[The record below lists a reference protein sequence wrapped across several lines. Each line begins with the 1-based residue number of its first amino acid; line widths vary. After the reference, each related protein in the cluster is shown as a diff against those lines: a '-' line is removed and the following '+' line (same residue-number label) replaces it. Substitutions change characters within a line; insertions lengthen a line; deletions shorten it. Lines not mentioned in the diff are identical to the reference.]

1 MLKTTQYSE
10 RYFRYLWEK
19 KQISF
24 AELSHCYPCCMV
36 ATKKEC
42 LRCRLN
48 PDCKLF
54 GQVEPSKIINRD
66 GTRFALAS
74 RINNYGW
81 DFAEKK
87 LTGFWDIL
95 AEYFTA

>member
-19 KQISF
+19 DQISF

-42 LRCRLN
+42 LRCRAN

-54 GQVEPSKIINRD
+54 GQIEPSTIINRHKSRL
-66 GTRFALAS
+66 GLAVL
-74 RINNYGW
+74 INGYTW
-81 DFAEKK
+81 DVVEDKFC
-87 LTGFWDIL
+87 GFWDIL